1 MPRLPVL
8 LGSHGVTV
16 EWPALRGRRLDS
28 ERTAREFF
36 AVHRPQRD
44 RSIVLVPHLNKSES
58 ARAPVETVAYDFGLV
73 PPHQSRRKLPASRHR
88 PARNSSCLRII
99 EFPYLSPIS
108 VIDHFT
114 HSAMVSAITH
124 RSLRRVRR
132 PSSDT
137 Q

>member
-44 RSIVLVPHLNKSES
+44 RGIVLVPHLNKSES
-58 ARAPVETVAYDFGLV
+58 ARAPVETVAYDFGSFHPTNLGE
-73 PPHQSRRKLPASRHR
+73 S
-88 PARNSSCLRII
+88 
-99 EFPYLSPIS
+99 FPQ
-108 VIDHFT
+108 V
-114 HSAMVSAITH
+114 AVAQ
-124 RSLRRVRR
+124 RE
-132 PSSDT
+132 T
-137 Q
+137 QVAYE